1 MQDVRFGMQDARYK
15 MQDAGYK
22 MQDAGSKLQD
32 YTCIRYLVSGI
43 CKPTTI
49 IPQRE
54 SPLAALALSEIHP
67 ASPGKIAEHF

>member
-1 MQDVRFGMQDARYK
+1 MQDVRYGMQDARYK
-15 MQDAGYK
+15 MQDAGT
-22 MQDAGSKLQD
+22 KLQD
-32 YTCIRYLVSGI
+32 YTWIRYPLSGI
-43 CKPTTI
+43 CKTTTR

>member
-1 MQDVRFGMQDARYK
+1 MQDVRYGMQDARYK
-15 MQDAGYK
+15 MQD
-22 MQDAGSKLQD
+22 
-32 YTCIRYLVSGI
+32 YTGIRYLVSGI